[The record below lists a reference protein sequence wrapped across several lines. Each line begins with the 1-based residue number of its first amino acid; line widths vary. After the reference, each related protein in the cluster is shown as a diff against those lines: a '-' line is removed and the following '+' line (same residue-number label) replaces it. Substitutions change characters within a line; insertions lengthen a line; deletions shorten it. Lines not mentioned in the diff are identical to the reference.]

1 MSKQIKP
8 NASAHRKVNPM
19 VNVVAETLRG
29 LGYAQLKAVKPGHA
43 ICFNEETGELVL
55 IDQLNS
61 DTTGNYNGLEI
72 WKGLERIGILNKDQ
86 LYAIINGEHAK
97 QGYPDWRMFDKGYY
111 QAINKIR
118 PDWEGF
124 IKILKENEDDESC
137 VKALVAKYA
146 IPEEDATKLL
156 ELTIE
161 KIALLSDGYAEE
173 TLK

>member
-86 LYAIINGEHAK
+86 LYAIINGGARKTRLPPIGGCSTKAITRPSAK
-97 QGYPDWRMFDKGYY
+97 SDSTGRGSSKTLQG
-111 QAINKIR
+111 Q
-118 PDWEGF
+118 
-124 IKILKENEDDESC
+124 
-137 VKALVAKYA
+137 
-146 IPEEDATKLL
+146 
-156 ELTIE
+156 
-161 KIALLSDGYAEE
+161 
-173 TLK
+173 